1 MSKRNRELI
10 RGIVQVYIS
19 QAEYAVSY
27 EDIRAEIAGDYPEA
41 DADVLDRAARAAAN
55 AVQAMFNEMEME

>member
-19 QAEYAVSY
+19 QAEYQINYQDVR
-27 EDIRAEIAGDYPEA
+27 DEIADDYPEA

-55 AVQAMFNEMEME
+55 AVLAMFNEMEMG